1 MTSSTSSRDLSSGH
15 VSLATAEIEPNL
27 TRSSRWWAFPLAI
40 AAGLVTFLA
49 FPPVGWA
56 PAAVL
61 GTGLLILALLRASV
75 RRGFVLGFLAGL
87 SIFLPLLHWM
97 TVVGWDAWLLLS
109 AFCALWIG
117 TAGSAIALVTRLPG
131 WPWWVAGVWVAQE
144 TLRGRV
150 PFGGFPWGRL
160 AYSQPDSGLG
170 RLAYLIGQPGVS
182 FAAVLLAAALIAGLL
197 AYRRRDTRSAL
208 AWVLLG
214 AALIGGSYLIR
225 LPVTG
230 DFVDGAPTAVISAVQ
245 GGTPQTGMGA
255 MDVRRA
261 VLTNHVRQT
270 LELGRQVRQ
279 GETPQPAF
287 VLWPE
292 NASDIDPFTDPAA
305 AAVISGAARAVDA
318 PILVGAVVDV
328 PDNPAGIW
336 NLGVVWDPVGGPG
349 ERYVKTHP
357 VPFGEYIPF
366 REVLTGFIGRFDRI
380 PRDFIPGEVPGNLL
394 IGGVQVGD
402 VICFEVAYDDVI
414 SRVID
419 GGARVLTVQTNNAT
433 YQGSAQPTQQLFIE
447 RMRAIETGRSV
458 IVAAT
463 SGISAMIRP
472 DGSVAAS
479 IEEGSVGALTMEA
492 QLRGEPSPSARIGAP
507 AEILMLLLG
516 LGPVLWAASTLAPS
530 RNVDGPRRRVNA

>member
-1 MTSSTSSRDLSSGH
+1 MSQ
-15 VSLATAEIEPNL
+15 ATTAVEPRV
-27 TRSSRWWAFPLAI
+27 TRPAWWWSFPLAVTG
-40 AAGLVTFLA
+40 GLITFLA

-61 GTGLLILALLRASV
+61 GVGLLVLALLRSSI
-75 RRGFVLGFLAGL
+75 RRGFALGFLGGL
-87 SIFLPLLHWM
+87 SLFLPLLHWM
-97 TVVGWDAWLLLS
+97 TVVGWDAWILLS
-109 AFCALWIG
+109 AFCALWVG
-117 TAGSAIALVTRLPG
+117 AAGSAIGLVTRLPG

-144 TLRGRV
+144 ALRGRV

-160 AYSQPDSGLG
+160 AYSQPDSALG
-170 RLAYLIGQPGVS
+170 RLAYLIGQPGVG
-182 FAAVLLAAALIAGLL
+182 FAAVLVASAVIAAVL
-197 AYRRRDTRSAL
+197 AYRRGDSRSAIS
-208 AWVLLG
+208 WVLLS
-214 AALIGGSYLIR
+214 AALIGGPYLMR

-230 DFVDGAPTAVISAVQ
+230 DSVGGPPAAVISAVQ
-245 GGTPQTGMGA
+245 GGTPQKGMGA

-261 VLTNHVRQT
+261 VLTNHVQQT
-270 LELGRQVRQ
+270 LELGRQIKQ
-279 GETPQPAF
+279 GHVPQPAF

-292 NASDIDPFTDPAA
+292 NASDIDPFADTAA
-305 AAVISGAARAVDA
+305 SAVISGAARAVNA

-328 PDNPAGIW
+328 PDDPAGIW
-336 NLGVVWDPVGGPG
+336 NLGVVWDPAAGPG
-349 ERYVKTHP
+349 ERYIKTHP

-366 REVLTGFIGRFDRI
+366 RDLLTGFIGRFDRI
-380 PRDFIPGEVPGNLL
+380 PRDFVPGKVPGNLL

-414 SRVID
+414 NRVID
-419 GGARVLTVQTNNAT
+419 GGARVITVQTNNAT
-433 YQGSAQPTQQLFIE
+433 YQDSAQPTQQLFIE

-479 IEEGSVGALTMEA
+479 MAEDSVGSLTLETP
-492 QLRGEPSPSARIGAP
+492 LRGEQSPSARIGAL

-516 LGPVLWAASTLAPS
+516 LGPILWAASRLSSSRDVDPS
-530 RNVDGPRRRVNA
+530 RRRVDA